1 LSHVV
6 LLSCVLLRLC
16 QTTPQNGNRSPSNF
30 IMRVAPIVRPVDP
43 PVQAPVQAPVGD
55 DEIARQLHEEL
66 HDGEEFTE
74 DSQNHQIAVLRLM
87 SAISADATKQVVRKL
102 GPRRASRVKELVNI
116 CKVLYEAIIT
126 EGLMETEQTTSAIHQ
141 QMANSL
147 VRVAEDLVQVTTR
160 RVVRN
165 GVRADEEEEIYGN
178 LIGDAEYLRNNIS
191 AEE

>member
-1 LSHVV
+1 
-6 LLSCVLLRLC
+6 
-16 QTTPQNGNRSPSNF
+16 
-30 IMRVAPIVRPVDP
+30 MRVAPIVRPVDP